1 MRAMTDLVQTSRYFE
16 MYQKAMQTSHEM
28 DGRTLQVAEKQ
39 A

>member
-1 MRAMTDLVQTSRYFE
+1 MVQLVEASRYFE